1 MQLVEWT
8 GTLILVSH
16 DRVFLDNV
24 VTSTLAFEG
33 DGRVV
38 EYVGGYE
45 DWLRQRPAPDRSQ
58 ASVAVPTKP
67 SSLASQASPVS
78 KKLSYKE
85 QRELETLPGRIEAL
99 EAEQATLH
107 VAVHLPDFYREGA
120 EAIARTL
127 ARVAA
132 VEEELLAALARW
144 DELVSRQSP

>member
-1 MQLVEWT
+1 MA
-8 GTLILVSH
+8 GTLLLVSH

-33 DGRVV
+33 DGTCR

-45 DWLRQRPAPDRSQ
+45 DWLRQRPAPRPEPGERRRCRRSRR
-58 ASVAVPTKP
+58 PWR
-67 SSLASQASPVS
+67 SQASPVS